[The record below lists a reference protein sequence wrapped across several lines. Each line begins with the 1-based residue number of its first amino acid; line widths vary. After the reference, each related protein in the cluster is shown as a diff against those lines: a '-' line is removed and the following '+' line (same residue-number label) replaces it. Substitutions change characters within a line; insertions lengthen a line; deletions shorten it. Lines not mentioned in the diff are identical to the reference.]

1 MKKITQ
7 EGFAW
12 QILDSNDAVNA
23 YHNGVS
29 IFALYD
35 DDSESQIITIKDLE
49 DALYDDQVEIGI
61 EIGLIKTSKVCQV

>member
-7 EGFAW
+7 DGFAW

-29 IFALYD
+29 IFSLYD

-61 EIGLIKTSKVCQV
+61 EIGLIKTSKVCQL